1 MLCCCY
7 GREKRK
13 IILKQR
19 CIAELKYEEYR
30 LSQKRP
36 VNIACGSASAIGSCV
51 VVSVAAAPATCG
63 ASATIAAVL
72 AVLSSLQI
80 LTMACYEEEYLCG
93 IRDEIERRKSK

>member
-1 MLCCCY
+1 M
-7 GREKRK
+7 
-13 IILKQR
+13 
-19 CIAELKYEEYR
+19 
-30 LSQKRP
+30 
-36 VNIACGSASAIGSCV
+36 
-51 VVSVAAAPATCG
+51 VSVAAVPATCG